1 MTHID
6 ESWYRR
12 PEGTPERIASGG
24 VVVRVSGD
32 ETFVAFTREGDM
44 QGFVL
49 PKGGV
54 EPGESLLAAARREVE
69 EETGLSEITL
79 VRKLGVVERLTF
91 DRRWWN
97 VMHFY
102 LFRTDQVDATPTE
115 TDNHR
120 EMGWFPVE
128 ALPETLWPEQRE
140 LIEANRDAICCQRQA
155 SRSDQ
160 ARQDQARAH
169 ETVARSLSA

>member
-6 ESWYRR
+6 ESWYQR
-12 PEGTPERIASGG
+12 PRETPERVASGG

-32 ETFVAFTREGDM
+32 ATFVAFTREGDT

-54 EPGESLLAAARREVE
+54 EPGENLLAAARREIE

-79 VRKLGVVERLTF
+79 IRKLGVVERLTL
-91 DRRWWN
+91 DKRWWN

-120 EMGWFPVE
+120 EMSWFPID
-128 ALPETLWPEQRE
+128 AIPGTLWPEQRE
-140 LIEANRDAICCQRQA
+140 LIQANRDAIVRDA
-155 SRSDQ
+155 G
-160 ARQDQARAH
+160 AAA
-169 ETVARSLSA
+169 

>member
-1 MTHID
+1 MPRID
-6 ESWYRR
+6 ESWYQR
-12 PEGTPERIASGG
+12 PEGTPERVASGG

-32 ETFVAFTREGDM
+32 GTFVAFTREGDT

-54 EPGESLLAAARREVE
+54 EPGESLLAAARREIE
-69 EETGLSEITL
+69 EETGLSEIRL
-79 VRKLGVVERLTF
+79 IRKLDVLERLTL
-91 DRRWWN
+91 DKRWWN

-120 EMGWFPVE
+120 EMGWFPID
-128 ALPETLWPEQRE
+128 ALPGTLWPEQRE
-140 LIEANRDAICCQRQA
+140 LIQANRDAIVRDA
-155 SRSDQ
+155 G
-160 ARQDQARAH
+160 AA
-169 ETVARSLSA
+169 V

>member
-6 ESWYRR
+6 ESWYQR

-32 ETFVAFTREGDM
+32 ETFVAFTREGDT

-54 EPGESLLAAARREVE
+54 EPGESLLSAARREIE
-69 EETGLSEITL
+69 EETGLSAITL
-79 VRKLGVVERLTF
+79 IRKLGVVERLTL
-91 DRRWWN
+91 DKRWWN

-102 LFRTDQVDATPTE
+102 LFRTDQVDVTPTE
-115 TDNHR
+115 TENHR
-120 EMGWFPVE
+120 EMGWFPID
-128 ALPETLWPEQRE
+128 ALPEILWPEQRE
-140 LIEANRDAICCQRQA
+140 LIQANRDAIVRDA
-155 SRSDQ
+155 G
-160 ARQDQARAH
+160 AA
-169 ETVARSLSA
+169 V

>member
-6 ESWYRR
+6 ESWYQR
-12 PEGTPERIASGG
+12 PKGTPERIASGG

-44 QGFVL
+44 REFVL

-54 EPGESLLAAARREVE
+54 ELGESLLAAARREIE

-79 VRKLGVVERLTF
+79 IRKLDVVERLTF
-91 DRRWWN
+91 DKCWWS

-102 LFRTDQVDATPTE
+102 LFRTDQVEATPTE
-115 TDNHR
+115 IDNHR
-120 EMGWFPVE
+120 HMRWFSID
-128 ALPETLWPEQRE
+128 ALPGILWPEQRE
-140 LIEANRDAICCQRQA
+140 LIDANRDAIVRDA
-155 SRSDQ
+155 REAGLSD
-160 ARQDQARAH
+160 
-169 ETVARSLSA
+169 

>member
-1 MTHID
+1 MTQID
-6 ESWYRR
+6 ESWYQR

-24 VVVRVSGD
+24 VVLRVSGD

-44 QGFVL
+44 RGFVL

-79 VRKLGVVERLTF
+79 IRKLGVVERLTF

-120 EMGWFPVE
+120 EMGWFPID
-128 ALPETLWPEQRE
+128 ALPETLWPEQRQ
-140 LIEANRDAICCQRQA
+140 LIEANRDAIVRDA
-155 SRSDQ
+155 REAGLSD
-160 ARQDQARAH
+160 
-169 ETVARSLSA
+169 

>member
-1 MTHID
+1 M
-6 ESWYRR
+6 R
-12 PEGTPERIASGG
+12 
-24 VVVRVSGD
+24 
-32 ETFVAFTREGDM
+32 
-44 QGFVL
+44 GFVL

-54 EPGESLLAAARREVE
+54 EPGESLLAAARREIE

-79 VRKLGVVERLTF
+79 IRKLDVVERLTL
-91 DRRWWN
+91 DKCWWS

-120 EMGWFPVE
+120 EMVWFRID

-140 LIEANRDAICCQRQA
+140 LIEANRAAIVRDAREA
-155 SRSDQ
+155 GLSD
-160 ARQDQARAH
+160 
-169 ETVARSLSA
+169 

>member
-1 MTHID
+1 MPRID

-79 VRKLGVVERLTF
+79 IRKLGVVERLTF
-91 DRRWWN
+91 VKSWWN

-102 LFRTDQVDATPTE
+102 LFRTDQVDATPTD
-115 TDNHR
+115 TGNHR
-120 EMGWFPVE
+120 EMGWFPID
-128 ALPETLWPEQRE
+128 ALPEILWPEQRE
-140 LIEANRDAICCQRQA
+140 LIEANRDAIVRDA
-155 SRSDQ
+155 RETGLSD
-160 ARQDQARAH
+160 
-169 ETVARSLSA
+169 

>member
-1 MTHID
+1 M
-6 ESWYRR
+6 
-12 PEGTPERIASGG
+12 
-24 VVVRVSGD
+24 VRVSGG

-44 QGFVL
+44 RGFAL

-54 EPGESLLAAARREVE
+54 ELGESLLAAAQREIE

-79 VRKLGVVERLTF
+79 IRKLDVVERLGF
-91 DRRWWN
+91 DKRWWS

-120 EMGWFPVE
+120 HMSWFPID
-128 ALPETLWPEQRE
+128 ALPVILWPEQRE
-140 LIEANRDAICCQRQA
+140 LIEANRDAIVRN
-155 SRSDQ
+155 
-160 ARQDQARAH
+160 ARAPGI
-169 ETVARSLSA
+169 SD